1 VVYAGREVIVYV
13 LVFIVGIGWVQ
24 QWARLPDILEWGVL
38 LGLTLLLAYRRYWHL
53 CLLVLGAIWASAYGA
68 WCLTDRL
75 ANDLEGKDLSVQGFI
90 VSIPKQTEHRVGF
103 DFKLTHD
110 NPGVP
115 SKLRLNWYYPTQS
128 IKAGQTWEMT
138 VRLKKPHGRGNPG
151 GFDYEAWLF
160 ANHIGAT
167 GYVRS
172 KPEPRRIDTAFSI
185 TRYLA
190 VCRQTI
196 SDRMDELLADS
207 DQLGVI
213 KALTIGSQ
221 DLISRRQWEVFRLT
235 GIVHLMVISGAHIGL
250 VAGGV
255 FLMVRWLWAR
265 VGILAVSP
273 QNPAALCAWLAA
285 LFYAALA
292 GFSIPAQR
300 AVLMLTV
307 GLWALVWQRNTAV
320 MQGLLMALLVVV
332 LIDPLAL
339 LSVGFWLSFSAV
351 ALLLYIS
358 AGRLGRPGYWR
369 RAGKL
374 HLSMALGLSPLL
386 LVFFQQISLVAPLAN
401 SVAVPIIGLL
411 VMPLSLLAAATV
423 FCWPE
428 LAYWLLWPVERLL
441 RSLWWLLQQLAD
453 WPPASLSL
461 TAPPWYGVLLGTLGV
476 LLLLAPKGMPGRY
489 LSPFLLLPLFFV
501 KSDKPRY
508 GELWFTLLDV
518 GQGLAAV
525 VQTEQHVLV
534 FDTGAQYSQ
543 QADMGETVVLPY
555 LRYRGIATLDGL
567 VISHGDND
575 HSGGASSVLSEM
587 SVSALYSSVPEW
599 AERSGGLYCAA
610 GQGWHWDGV
619 EFKMLSP
626 GPEPFSG
633 ENDNSCVLQISNA
646 KHGLLLTGDIQRTAE
661 QWLVEHYGAALAS
674 SVLVAPHHG
683 SKTSSSAGFLGQ
695 VRPELVLI
703 PAGYKNRFGFPHAAV
718 MRRYKTMHIN
728 SFSTAEVGAIS
739 LKTDGA
745 AMHVELT
752 RKRFKKYWMDYRS
765 ER

>member
-1 VVYAGREVIVYV
+1 MYV
-13 LVFIVGIGWVQ
+13 LVFIVGIAWVQ
-24 QWARLPDILEWGVL
+24 QWTRLPTVMEWGLL
-38 LGLTLLLAYRRYWHL
+38 LGLGLLLAYRRYWHL
-53 CLLVLGAIWASAYGA
+53 CLLVLGAIWAAAFGA
-68 WCLTDRL
+68 WCLTDSL
-75 ANDLEGKDLSVQGFI
+75 ADELEGKDLVVQGYI
-90 VSIPKQTEHRVGF
+90 VSIPKQTENRVGF
-103 DFKLTHD
+103 DFKLTRV
-110 NPGVP
+110 NSGVP
-115 SKLRLNWYYPTQS
+115 NKLRLNWYYPSQP
-128 IKAGQTWEMT
+128 IKAGQAWEMS
-138 VRLKKPHGRGNPG
+138 VRLKKPHGRSNPG

-172 KPEPRRIDTAFSI
+172 KPEPRRINTVFSV
-185 TRYLA
+185 TRYLSL
-190 VCRQTI
+190 CRQTI
-196 SDRMDELLADS
+196 SDRLDDLLSDS
-207 DQLGVI
+207 EQLGVI

-235 GIVHLMVISGAHIGL
+235 GTVHLMVISGAHIGL

-255 FLMVRWLWAR
+255 FLVVRWLWVR
-265 VGILAVSP
+265 TGILAVSP
-273 QNPAALCAWLAA
+273 QNLAALCAWLAA

-307 GLWALVWQRNTAV
+307 GLWALIWQRNTAV
-320 MQGLLMALLVVV
+320 MQGLLIALLVVV
-332 LIDPLAL
+332 LFDPLAL

-351 ALLLYIS
+351 ALLFYVS
-358 AGRLGRPGYWR
+358 AARLGRSGYWR

-411 VMPLSLLAAATV
+411 VMPLSLLAAGMV
-423 FCWPE
+423 FCWPA
-428 LAYWLLWPVERLL
+428 LAYWLLWSVERLL
-441 RSLWWLLQQLAD
+441 EGLWWLLQQLAD
-453 WPPASLSL
+453 WSLASLSL
-461 TAPPWYGVLLGTLGV
+461 VAPPWYGVILGTLGV

-501 KSDKPRY
+501 KVDKPRH

-525 VQTEQHVLV
+525 VQTEQHALV
-534 FDTGAQYSQ
+534 FDTGAQYNQ

-555 LRYRGIATLDGL
+555 LRYRDITTLDGL

-575 HSGGASSVLSEM
+575 HSGGADSVLSEIA
-587 SVSALYSSVPEW
+587 VSALYSSVPEW
-599 AERSGGLYCAA
+599 AERSGGLYCQA

-619 EFKMLSP
+619 DFRMLSP
-626 GPEPFSG
+626 GIAPFRD

-646 KHGLLLTGDIQRTAE
+646 KHRLLLTGDIQQTAE
-661 QWLVEHYGAALAS
+661 QWLVERYGDALTS

-683 SKTSSSAGFLGQ
+683 SKTSSSAGFLQQ
-695 VRPELVLI
+695 VRPEWVLI
-703 PAGYKNRFGFPHAAV
+703 PAGYKNRFGFPHATV

-728 SFSTAEVGAIS
+728 SFSTAETGAIS

-745 AMHVELT
+745 DMEVELT
-752 RKRFKKYWMDYRS
+752 RKRFKRYWMD
-765 ER
+765 